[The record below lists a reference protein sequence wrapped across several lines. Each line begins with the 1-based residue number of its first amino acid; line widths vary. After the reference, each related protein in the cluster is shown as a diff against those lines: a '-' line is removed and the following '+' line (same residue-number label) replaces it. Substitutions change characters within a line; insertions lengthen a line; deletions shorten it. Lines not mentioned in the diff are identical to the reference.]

1 MSSYLNPSLSALLA
15 LPFLLLPSPSL
26 AQESVCPEPVLSRL
40 RRHTVTPQD
49 TLEAIA
55 QQYRILSDVII
66 YFNPS
71 LRQGRLPVG
80 QELLIPPLNGISITP
95 PKVATWESIA
105 QAYGVRADVLFEMNG
120 CQPPGETVFIPGINW
135 ADPNNPTPNYT
146 GLAGSPLPQPLTPGL
161 AYGWRENPQTQQ
173 QTFHSG
179 LDLLAPLN
187 TPVLAADQ
195 GVVVFAGQ
203 QGNYGNVVIINHEGS
218 LQTRYAHLGAIFV
231 STGQTVNTGD
241 TLGTVGNTGRPDID
255 EPHLHFE
262 VRSQSPIGWV
272 AQDPAL
278 HFPSAAQNLL
288 GELGF

>member
-1 MSSYLNPSLSALLA
+1 MSSYWNASLSALLA

-40 RRHTVTPQD
+40 RRHTVTAQD
-49 TLEAIA
+49 SLEAIA

-95 PKVATWESIA
+95 PRGATWESIA
-105 QAYGVRADVLFEMNG
+105 QSYGVRADVLFEMNG
-120 CQPPGETVFIPGINW
+120 CQPPSETVFIPGINW
-135 ADPNNPTPNYT
+135 ADSNDPTPNYT
-146 GLAGSPLPQPLTPGL
+146 GLAGFPLPQPLTLGL
-161 AYGWRENPQTQQ
+161 AYGWRENPETQQ
-173 QTFHSG
+173 STFHSG

-203 QGNYGNVVIINHEGS
+203 QGNYGNVVIINHEGN
-218 LQTRYAHLGAIFV
+218 LQTRYAHLGEIFV
-231 STGQTVNTGD
+231 STGQRVNTGD
-241 TLGTVGNTGRPDID
+241 TLGTVGNSGRPDID
-255 EPHLHFE
+255 QPHLHFE